1 MYVFVCNMCT
11 SSCGGQE
18 IIIDNLKLKLNIIVS
33 LLIWVLGTKLQSF
46 RRAES
51 VLNDWASFLALELED
66 LTIETCNK

>member
-1 MYVFVCNMCT
+1 M
-11 SSCGGQE
+11 
-18 IIIDNLKLKLNIIVS
+18 DNLKLKLNIIVS